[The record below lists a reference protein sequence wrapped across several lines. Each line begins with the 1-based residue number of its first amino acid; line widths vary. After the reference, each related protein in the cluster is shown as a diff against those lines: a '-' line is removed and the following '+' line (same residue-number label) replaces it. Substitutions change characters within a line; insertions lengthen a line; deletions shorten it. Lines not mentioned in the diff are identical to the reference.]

1 MKQHILITGGAG
13 FIGSHLAKRCLD
25 SGFEVTII
33 DDLSSGSRKNIPPKA
48 HFIDADI
55 SDLRWQDQLLGSPVT
70 IVLHLAAQSS
80 GEVSDQHPEL
90 DLKVNSYGTLLLLMW
105 CQKNNIRHFIYA
117 SSMAVYGNA
126 DQNPVSEDTVL
137 NPLSFYGISKETSE
151 RYIRRFFNKG
161 LNTTVFRMFSVYGP
175 GQNMENMKQGMVSIF
190 LAYLLNNEPVHVK
203 GSKERFRDFIF
214 IDDVT
219 DAWMLALNNPVV
231 YGKTYNLGTGK
242 KTLVETLV
250 REEILAFGHNP
261 DEYPVRYEGVTPADQ
276 FGLYSDIGKITSDLN
291 WHPRFSLRQ
300 GLETMVKWLK
310 TENTVDGKKQG
321 GNS

>member
-55 SDLRWQDQLLGSPVT
+55 SDIRWQDQLLGSPVT

-126 DQNPVSEDTVL
+126 DLNPVSEDTVL

-151 RYIRRFFNKG
+151 RYIQRFFDKG

-190 LAYLLNNEPVHVK
+190 LAYLRNNEPVHVK

-214 IDDVT
+214 IDDVI

-242 KTLVETLV
+242 KTLVETLI

-276 FGLYSDIGKITSDLN
+276 FGLYSDIRKITSDLN
-291 WHPRFSLRQ
+291 WHPRISIRQ

-310 TENTVDGKKQG
+310 TENTVDGNNQG